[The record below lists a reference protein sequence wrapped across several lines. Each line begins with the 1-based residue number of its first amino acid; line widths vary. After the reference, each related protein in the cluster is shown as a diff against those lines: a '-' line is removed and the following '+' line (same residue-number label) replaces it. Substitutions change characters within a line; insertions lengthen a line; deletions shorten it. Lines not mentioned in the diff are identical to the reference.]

1 MEVELLWRSNC
12 DVVNPRTQNFEF
24 LYAIPT
30 PGRAPPVRQ
39 HMNKFRGSAPMGQQQ
54 PAYHITC
61 TQSQAITN
69 TYTLVQST
77 LGGSAPVLCSRPGI
91 YTCRRDTGEGW
102 YGRYGACGFMIA
114 SFSIGGSAK
123 HKYLMQRELELA
135 KLRNSQGSDRHLDG
149 VVVVRSMGT
158 VLHLVLSHFLI
169 VSTDVG

>member
-1 MEVELLWRSNC
+1 
-12 DVVNPRTQNFEF
+12 
-24 LYAIPT
+24 
-30 PGRAPPVRQ
+30 
-39 HMNKFRGSAPMGQQQ
+39 MGQQQ

-69 TYTLVQST
+69 TYTLV
-77 LGGSAPVLCSRPGI
+77 
-91 YTCRRDTGEGW
+91 
-102 YGRYGACGFMIA
+102 
-114 SFSIGGSAK
+114 

-149 VVVVRSMGT
+149 VVVVRSVGT